1 MKKFLLT
8 IAIAVFGFAAN
19 AQEGTLNVG
28 GNIALPIGDAGD
40 AYSFSYGGEVN
51 YLFNLS
57 EDFNLGASFSYIQYL
72 GKEVNGFDV
81 PNVAFLPVAAAGRY
95 NLSDKFVVGAD
106 LGFAIGVD
114 EGNDGGF
121 YYRPMVGYK
130 VMENITLQA
139 TYAGISLDG
148 GSVANIGL
156 GAYYSF

>member
-8 IAIAVFGFAAN
+8 IAMVALGFAAN
-19 AQEGTLNVG
+19 AQDGTLNVG
-28 GNIALPIGDAGD
+28 ANIALPIGDSSN

-51 YLFNLS
+51 YLFNLA
-57 EDFNLGASFSYIQYL
+57 EDFDLGASFSYIQYI
-72 GKEVNGFDV
+72 GKEENGIDF
-81 PNVAFLPVAAAGRY
+81 PSVAFLPVAAAGRY
-95 NLSDKFVVGAD
+95 NLSEKFVVGAD

-130 VMENITLQA
+130 VMDNITLQA
-139 TYAGISLDG
+139 TYSGISSDG
-148 GSVANIGL
+148 ATVSNIGL